1 MIAAAQAQA
10 AQEAWASQPE
20 LRRYCFDRALSRH
33 SLSIVAL
40 VRGGVMPGDP
50 RISLVTTECARFEPA
65 TLKQDYRC
73 SVPDESGA
81 LIASTCDQSYARRDS
96 VGGLQAIDRREAINL
111 YFSSGS
117 FLLADVETDE
127 GRQGRYERAEGQ
139 RRAADLQRLKGDLEP
154 YRTSRSDLVR
164 AQTQSLIQRVSAS
177 TGPSALPTPTAVEAI
192 RRDYETLVKLEQVEI
207 ARLAALDKL
216 NTVKA
221 AAEKRLSDKLPPEV
235 RDEAARLQTEYAAIV
250 NQPPPPQP
258 KPRQSQAVEPS
269 FDCAK
274 AKTPLD
280 KVICSDASLRRLD
293 LELVQPYY
301 VLRHNLP
308 DLRPAL
314 KEEAV
319 EHTRQVLS
327 TCKLPENGNIAAA
340 AIKKA
345 APCVA
350 AEYRRQRDIWRA
362 RVDQEGSFTAKQETK
377 RPIEDQLELQKVLQ
391 KAGYIAAAEQV
402 DGVYGAA
409 TRTAIGNFQSAEN
422 IAPDGMM
429 SEFTAERLMRRAAL
443 SDGAGDIK
451 IDQSAA
457 SRIADLHRRY
467 LALSTRI
474 DETDAKR
481 ARDEQMLAKVT
492 AGKSFAKEALSLTLP
507 AHIQSSLTRFV
518 DQVDALGDVPDG
530 AAVARLASELDSI
543 KPAAEDASAIA
554 RATTP
559 KNAFIVQGELS
570 DVLVLYNDTG
580 KAPSVV
586 KNLRGDL
593 VFEASKT
600 VSCQADGGL
609 GDVTITRQINA
620 RLSKW
625 QQALKF
631 PLPRCNL
638 RSLPG
643 YDLVVVSRGEL
654 LKVKAADLVALL
666 SAVDSGV
673 LASMISMTGDEVK
686 AALQAEAVRALEIEG
701 AVEKAGKPGFGVVVL
716 STGSGVVCQ
725 VTGDDREAHE
735 NLLRPYL
742 ARLGEE
748 MQSTVTFVTTS
759 MDSAFVAAKRG
770 QCGAIYASGTDLKDL
785 VPALRRDQIAFR
797 YLPLWNEP
805 EQVSQAR
812 KAIADRKLQ
821 QVQQEADRQK
831 LTQDEQRLAAVKA
844 NEESVVKARKQAELQ
859 QQYGA
864 MARAFEGVLTAE
876 MKDFVESR
884 SNRAGSKYPDIAGW
898 YRGQQQDHW
907 ELMTVETSLLDYGIA
922 EFKGRPL
929 ETAFA
934 RTNIKMRNRILGE
947 YKETCFITG
956 FISDQ
961 EFQMDREPV
970 SASCEDPGNTMQ
982 TYRQGQRF
990 TSHWLV
996 P

>member
-1 MIAAAQAQA
+1 
-10 AQEAWASQPE
+10 
-20 LRRYCFDRALSRH
+20 
-33 SLSIVAL
+33 
-40 VRGGVMPGDP
+40 
-50 RISLVTTECARFEPA
+50 
-65 TLKQDYRC
+65 
-73 SVPDESGA
+73 
-81 LIASTCDQSYARRDS
+81 
-96 VGGLQAIDRREAINL
+96 
-111 YFSSGS
+111 
-117 FLLADVETDE
+117 
-127 GRQGRYERAEGQ
+127 
-139 RRAADLQRLKGDLEP
+139 
-154 YRTSRSDLVR
+154 
-164 AQTQSLIQRVSAS
+164 
-177 TGPSALPTPTAVEAI
+177 
-192 RRDYETLVKLEQVEI
+192 LEQVEI
-207 ARLAALDKL
+207 ARLAGLDKL

-221 AAEKRLSDKLPPEV
+221 AAEKRLSDKLPQEV
-235 RDEAARLQTEYAAIV
+235 REEAARLQAEYASIV
-250 NQPPPPQP
+250 NQPPSPQP

-269 FDCAK
+269 FDCTK

-327 TCKLPENGNIAAA
+327 TCKLPEKGNIAAA

-362 RVDQEGSFTAKQETK
+362 RIDQEGSFTAKQETK
-377 RPIEDQLELQKVLQ
+377 RPIEDQLELQKMLQ
-391 KAGYIAAAEQV
+391 KAGYIAADEQV

-409 TRTAIGNFQSAEN
+409 TRTAIGNFQSVEN

-443 SDGAGDIK
+443 SDGAADIK
-451 IDQSAA
+451 IDQSAT

-467 LALSTRI
+467 LALNTRI

-481 ARDEQMLAKVT
+481 VRDEQMLAKIT
-492 AGKSFAKEALSLTLP
+492 AGKSFAKEALGLTLP
-507 AHIQSSLTRFV
+507 AHIQSSLAHFV

-530 AAVARLASELDSI
+530 TAVASLASELDSI
-543 KPAAEDASAIA
+543 KPAAEEASAIA

-570 DVLVLYNDTG
+570 DVLMLYNDTG

-593 VFEASKT
+593 VFEANRT
-600 VSCQADGGL
+600 VACQANDGF
-609 GDVTITRQINA
+609 GDVTVTRQINA

-654 LKVKAADLVALL
+654 LKAKAADLVALL

-673 LASMISMTGDEVK
+673 LAPMISMTGDEVK

-701 AVEKAGKPGFGVVVL
+701 AVEKAGKPGFGVVFL
-716 STGSGVVCQ
+716 STGSSVVCQ

-742 ARLGEE
+742 VRLGEE

-759 MDSAFVAAKRG
+759 VDSAFVAAKRG
-770 QCGAIYASGTDLKDL
+770 QCGAIYASGTDLTDL

-797 YLPLWNEP
+797 YLPVWNEP
-805 EQVSQAR
+805 EQVNQAR
-812 KAIADRKLQ
+812 KAIVDRKLKD
-821 QVQQEADRQK
+821 VQQEADRQK
-831 LTQDEQRLAAVKA
+831 QTQDEQRLAAVKA
-844 NEESVVKARKQAELQ
+844 SEESVVKARRQAELQ

-929 ETAFA
+929 ETAFV

-990 TSHWLV
+990 TSRWLV